1 MAKEQ
6 LEDLYAILAL
16 EHYKHWAKTG
26 GVVDL
31 RGGDLLWKLML
42 SRQSVDEK
50 VQSNAN
56 VW

>member
-1 MAKEQ
+1 MREQ

-16 EHYKHWAKTG
+16 EHHERWAKTE

-31 RGGDLLWKLML
+31 RGGDPLWML